1 MYYTLGLE
9 SFSPPI
15 LMFQRYFLVGSNNS
29 QTKFR
34 VLKIDRMEP
43 RELNV
48 VDDQQIYS
56 REEIQSL
63 LSMIDVGN
71 RNRQGSL
78 GTPFVPV
85 ASAFG
90 IVGEYFK
97 ATIK

>member
-1 MYYTLGLE
+1 MQSQSVSSLVGLICE
-9 SFSPPI
+9 
-15 LMFQRYFLVGSNNS
+15 LLFQRYFLVGSNNS

-48 VDDQQIYS
+48 VDDQREYS
-56 REEIQSL
+56 REEIQDL

-71 RNRQGSL
+71 RNRQGIS
-78 GTPFVPV
+78 GTPFLPV

-90 IVGEYFK
+90 IVGKFFCLK
-97 ATIK
+97 